1 MSALIKMNMIKLSTI
16 LKIKIKVNLNFL
28 ITMTY
33 KSYFYNS
40 VISFKII
47 FLFIKIN
54 NKNVHN

>member
-1 MSALIKMNMIKLSTI
+1 MNMIKLSII

-28 ITMTY
+28 INMTY